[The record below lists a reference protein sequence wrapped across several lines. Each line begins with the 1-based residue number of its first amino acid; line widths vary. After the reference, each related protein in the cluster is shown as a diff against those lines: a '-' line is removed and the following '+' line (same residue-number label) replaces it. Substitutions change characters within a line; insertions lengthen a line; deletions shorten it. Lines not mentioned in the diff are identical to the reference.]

1 MSLAITR
8 YLDAGY
14 PVLYVRTTEH
24 NRALDEILANL
35 KAAGLLDSLT
45 VMVWKST
52 VGLYNVT
59 SACPKEDV
67 VAEDLKSS
75 LEYIAGTRGAPASDR
90 LYIIFNPKEFL
101 KNPVMLQQIKD
112 TAYAIRSAAS
122 HIIMVG
128 CSIDIPEEIEDVVTT
143 IDMELPDKETIKG
156 IFRSVTNEYASEL
169 DNQVTERDL
178 DVAADNALGLSAFK
192 AENAISLSIVESKG
206 IDIGL
211 IRKEKQLA
219 VKQSGVL
226 EYIHHTETVDSL
238 GGFDVLKDHVSK
250 RKRYFSNHKEAVEF
264 GLRPPKGIMLV
275 GVAGCL
281 SGDTTMLYRRGSR
294 PSGRSI
300 RLEDLYK
307 KFNAIKTS
315 TRPWAKDCDTYLQ
328 SYDTTTERV
337 FYNKVLNVVDMGV
350 KRCVTIHTNHAGSMT
365 LTLDHP
371 VLCSDGLFHPAE
383 QITVGTELLVRGSM
397 KARGTAEATH
407 TPRRPRV
414 VVEAL
419 KYHPTGWKKSVV
431 DRSKDDL
438 FGDVTEYDYVRQ
450 HRARLVIE
458 AHMNRLPLHEFIH
471 ILKTDEA
478 KASEL
483 VYLPKEAEVHHL
495 DEDPSNDTLSN
506 LMVMTKQTHTAHH
519 CGEERFN
526 KEYVKTAKVTQVEYA
541 GEIPV
546 YDISMQ
552 EPACNFISEQGIIV
566 HNTGKSLAA
575 KAVSAALELP
585 LYKFDVGSVFKGVV
599 GGSEAALRNALK
611 LAETV
616 SPCVMLL
623 DEMEKLL
630 AGVESSGKTDSG
642 VTSRVIG
649 TLISWMQ
656 ETKAPIYKLATCNTI
671 RNLDAAL
678 FRRGRWDAVFA
689 VDLPNA
695 EERKQIIAI
704 HLQKRGRSVDSFDLE
719 RIAGVTENFVG
730 AEIESVVD
738 EAMYIAFDAER
749 DMTTDDLVTVANGVV
764 PISRTDQEAI
774 QSFRQ
779 WMETRATP
787 VSKVVVQ
794 ATAPNIR
801 NLRIA

>member
-24 NRALDEILANL
+24 NRALEEILANL
-35 KAAGLLDSLT
+35 KSAGLLDSLT

-52 VGLYNVT
+52 IGLYNVT
-59 SACPKEDV
+59 SACPKEDFV
-67 VAEDLKSS
+67 TEDLKSS
-75 LEYIAGTRGAPASDR
+75 LEYIAGTRGAPAPNR
-90 LYIIFNPKEFL
+90 LYIIFNPKDFL
-101 KNPVMLQQIKD
+101 KNPIMLQQLKD

-128 CSIDIPEEIEDVVTT
+128 CSMDIPEEIEDVVTT
-143 IDMELPDKETIKG
+143 IDMELPDKDTIKG
-156 IFRSVTNEYASEL
+156 IFRAVTTEYASEL
-169 DNQVTERDL
+169 DGQVTERDL

-275 GVAGCL
+275 GIAGCV
-281 SGDTTMLYRRGSR
+281 SGDTKLLYRRGNRSG
-294 PSGRSI
+294 GRSI
-300 RLEDLYK
+300 RLDDFYK
-307 KFNAIKTS
+307 KFNGIPTD
-315 TRPWAKDCDTYLQ
+315 TRPWEKDCDTYLQ
-328 SYDTTTERV
+328 SYDAETERIR
-337 FYNKVLNVVDMGV
+337 YNKVLGVVDMGQ
-350 KRCVTIHTNHAGSMT
+350 KRCVTIHTDSAGSIT

-371 VLCSDGLFHPAE
+371 VLCADGLFHPAE
-383 QITVGTELLVRGSM
+383 QIAVGAELLVRGSM
-397 KARGTAEATH
+397 MATGSEEVAPR
-407 TPRRPRV
+407 PRRQRV
-414 VVEAL
+414 TVEAL
-419 KYHPTGWKKSVV
+419 KYHPTGWKHSVASTN
-431 DRSKDDL
+431 DPDM
-438 FGDVTEYDYVRQ
+438 FEDVKTYDYVRQ

-458 AHMNRLPLHEFIH
+458 AHMNKMPLHEFVQV
-471 ILKTDEA
+471 LKTDEA
-478 KASEL
+478 RAREL
-483 VYLPKEAEVHHL
+483 VYLPKEVEVHHL
-495 DEDPSNDTLSN
+495 DEDPCNDTLSN
-506 LMVMTKQTHTAHH
+506 LVVMSKSAHTAHH

-526 KEYVKTAKVTQVEYA
+526 KEYVKTAVVTGIEDA
-541 GEIPV
+541 GEIAV

-552 EPACNFISEQGIIV
+552 EPTCNFVSEGGIVV

-689 VDLPNA
+689 VDLPNE

-704 HLQKRGRSVDSFDLE
+704 HIEKRGRSVDAFDLTKL
-719 RIAGVTENFVG
+719 AGVTESFVG

-774 QSFRQ
+774 QNFRQ

-787 VSKVVVQ
+787 VSKVALP
-794 ATAPNIR
+794 ATAQNIR

>member
-24 NRALDEILANL
+24 NRALEEILSNL
-35 KAAGLLDSLT
+35 KSAGLLDSLT

-52 VGLYNVT
+52 IGLYNVT
-59 SACPKEDV
+59 SACPKEDF

-75 LEYIAGTRGAPASDR
+75 LEYIAGTRGAPAPNR
-90 LYIIFNPKEFL
+90 LYVIFNPKDFL
-101 KNPVMLQQIKD
+101 KNPIMLQQLKD

-128 CSIDIPEEIEDVVTT
+128 CSMEIPEEIEDVVTT

-156 IFRSVTNEYASEL
+156 IFRSVTTEYASEL
-169 DNQVTERDL
+169 SNQVTERDL

-275 GVAGCL
+275 GIAG
-281 SGDTTMLYRRGSR
+281 
-294 PSGRSI
+294 
-300 RLEDLYK
+300 
-307 KFNAIKTS
+307 
-315 TRPWAKDCDTYLQ
+315 
-328 SYDTTTERV
+328 
-337 FYNKVLNVVDMGV
+337 
-350 KRCVTIHTNHAGSMT
+350 
-365 LTLDHP
+365 
-371 VLCSDGLFHPAE
+371 
-383 QITVGTELLVRGSM
+383 
-397 KARGTAEATH
+397 
-407 TPRRPRV
+407 
-414 VVEAL
+414 
-419 KYHPTGWKKSVV
+419 
-431 DRSKDDL
+431 
-438 FGDVTEYDYVRQ
+438 
-450 HRARLVIE
+450 
-458 AHMNRLPLHEFIH
+458 
-471 ILKTDEA
+471 
-478 KASEL
+478 
-483 VYLPKEAEVHHL
+483 
-495 DEDPSNDTLSN
+495 
-506 LMVMTKQTHTAHH
+506 
-519 CGEERFN
+519 
-526 KEYVKTAKVTQVEYA
+526 
-541 GEIPV
+541 
-546 YDISMQ
+546 
-552 EPACNFISEQGIIV
+552 
-566 HNTGKSLAA
+566 TGKSLAA

-678 FRRGRWDAVFA
+678 FRRGRWDSVFA
-689 VDLPNA
+689 VDLPNE
-695 EERKQIIAI
+695 EERKQIISI
-704 HLQKRGRSVDSFDLE
+704 HIQKRGRSVDSFDLTKL
-719 RIAGVTENFVG
+719 ASVTESFVG

-749 DMTTDDLVTVANGVV
+749 DMTTEDLVTVANGVV

-787 VSKVVVQ
+787 VSKVALP
-794 ATAPNIR
+794 ATAQNIR